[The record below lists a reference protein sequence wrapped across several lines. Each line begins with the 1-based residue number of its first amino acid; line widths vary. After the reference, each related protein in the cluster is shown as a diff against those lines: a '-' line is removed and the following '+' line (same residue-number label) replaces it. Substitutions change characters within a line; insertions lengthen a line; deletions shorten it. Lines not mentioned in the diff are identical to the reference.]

1 MFDRIASLV
10 CQTLFSFGFLV
21 CSTSLSQGHNGA
33 VVGAYP
39 IEGITIDGNLDDW
52 PKHAVAVSTNG
63 IVRGDKPTSLDDLN
77 CRFRVGY
84 STSDNALYVAIE
96 VTDDSLVVDPSF
108 EGAWDAQD
116 GCSIYIDRRPHRD
129 ASAVEQYSKCGE
141 SIRVQGFNTRAS
153 NVEVKTARSE
163 GGCVYEWCI
172 HLPGETLSAGRLLG
186 FDLDV
191 ADKDADGS
199 FTWLAWGNGAQKAY
213 FPWRIGDLF
222 LLSNG
227 DDLKLGRVR
236 GKVVL
241 NKDEFVGKDQFPRV
255 LVQSTTAPRIWA
267 HVECDQ
273 SGEYSAKLLEGNY
286 RITPVDALDL
296 RVAETEYV
304 TCNVRA
310 GEVVEA
316 PSLQVSKLSKP
327 DLGRTEGALQ
337 SGAFDP
343 RAFDRFLRVH
353 MQYYK
358 IPGMSIAVVKDGR
371 VIYHDAL
378 GYKNAFTKEPV
389 TTDTLFEAG
398 SMTKVVF
405 AYAVNRLVERGVLDL
420 DVPLYEYWPEVL
432 DKFPDDERYK
442 LITARYVLAHR
453 TGLTNWD
460 GYELQFTPGTNF
472 GYSGQAF
479 EWLAMVVSQITNKS
493 IAEVVHDEVF
503 VPLGIENA
511 YLTWEEDSDYAART
525 ASGHR
530 QGNAPI
536 SKTIDAEP
544 FMAYSLH
551 TDALNY
557 AKLLVGIMERDG
569 LEETTFKE
577 MLRRQFEI
585 VDASNPEE
593 LPYGLGI
600 VVEETSHGLKLS
612 HGGTRTG
619 FTSNMVLYDGLRAGY
634 VFLINNEQAYY
645 LDKDIDAYLTSGN
658 SR

>member
-1 MFDRIASLV
+1 MFDRIVSLV
-10 CQTLFSFGFLV
+10 FQTLMSFGFFV
-21 CSTSLSQGHNGA
+21 FSTPMSQGHNGA
-33 VVGAYP
+33 VVCAYP
-39 IEGITIDGNLDDW
+39 LEGITIDGSLDDW
-52 PKHAVAVSTNG
+52 PKHAVAVAANG
-63 IVRGDKPTSLDDLN
+63 AVQGDKPTNPDDLN

-84 STSDNALYVAIE
+84 SPANSALYIAIE
-96 VTDDSLVVDPSF
+96 VTDDSLVVDPSI

-129 ASAVEQYSKCGE
+129 ASAVEQYSRCGE
-141 SIRVQGFNTRAS
+141 SIRFQGFNTRAS

-163 GGCVYEWCI
+163 DGCVYEWCI
-172 HLPGETLSAGRLLG
+172 HLPGETLSPGRLLG

-191 ADKDADGS
+191 TDKDADGS
-199 FTWLAWGNGAQKAY
+199 STWLAWGNGTQKAY

-227 DDLKLGRVR
+227 DDLKLGRVS
-236 GKVVL
+236 GKIIL
-241 NKDEFVGKDQFPRV
+241 NDDEFDRKDQFPRV
-255 LVQSTTAPRIWA
+255 LVQSTTATQFWA
-267 HVECDQ
+267 HVECNQ
-273 SGEYSAKLLEGNY
+273 SGEYSAKLPEGKY
-286 RITPVDALDL
+286 KITPVDALDL
-296 RVAETEYV
+296 RVAETDYV
-304 TCNVRA
+304 TCFVRA
-310 GEVVEA
+310 GAVVDA
-316 PSLQVSKLSKP
+316 PSLQVSKPSKP
-327 DLGRTEGALQ
+327 NLGRAEGALL
-337 SGAFDP
+337 SGTFEPRTFDS
-343 RAFDRFLRVH
+343 FLKAH

-371 VIYHDAL
+371 VIYQNAL

-420 DVPLYEYWPEVL
+420 DVPLYRYWPEVL

-479 EWLAMVVSQITNKS
+479 EWLAMVVSQVTNKS
-493 IAEVVHDEVF
+493 ISEVVHNEVF

-530 QGNAPI
+530 HGNTPI

-551 TDALNY
+551 IDASNY

-569 LEETTFKE
+569 MEETTFKE
-577 MLRRQFEI
+577 MLRQQFEI
-585 VDASNPEE
+585 ADAANPEE

-619 FTSNMVLYDGLRAGY
+619 FTSNMVVYDGIKAGY
-634 VFLINNEQAYY
+634 VFLINNDQAYY
-645 LDKDIDAYLTSGN
+645 LDKDIDAYLTSAD